1 LVFEYATEYVSQH
14 ASIAP
19 ADQFQLSD
27 ADMDL
32 FFAWLDKKEYT
43 YKTKTEEAL
52 ERMKTVAEKEK
63 YFEDIKAEYEAL
75 AKTLSHDKK
84 QDLIKN
90 KAEINKMLQTE
101 IISRYYFQKGRSIND
116 MQDDAEVKE
125 AISVLYD
132 AARYNKI
139 LGR

>member
-1 LVFEYATEYVSQH
+1 
-14 ASIAP
+14 
-19 ADQFQLSD
+19 
-27 ADMDL
+27 
-32 FFAWLDKKEYT
+32 
-43 YKTKTEEAL
+43 
-52 ERMKTVAEKEK
+52 MKTVAEKEK

-90 KAEINKMLQTE
+90 KAEIKKMLQTE